1 MQGGGAAAGDQADP
15 EQPWNC
21 DDRRRYPEAEG
32 ECRTGVGE

>member
-15 EQPWNC
+15 EQPWNR
-21 DDRRRYPEAEG
+21 DDGRRHPEAEG